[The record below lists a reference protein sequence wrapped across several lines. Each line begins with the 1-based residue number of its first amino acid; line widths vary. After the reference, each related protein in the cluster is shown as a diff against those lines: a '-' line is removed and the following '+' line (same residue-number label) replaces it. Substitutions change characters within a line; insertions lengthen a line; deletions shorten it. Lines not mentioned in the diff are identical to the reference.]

1 MALTPIFPEQLS
13 RRPPSQSSRAF
24 ISKWHP
30 LLSTAGQNLIRS
42 HFTIVE
48 WLLIGS
54 CLQALILAL
63 TQVTRLPL
71 VYALTPTIGLA
82 IFKVVKTAMVMYG
95 MLENHHMKT
104 VRVGRHTAVFPEED
118 GSFVRTPGQSV
129 GGSGMCVIIL
139 SSKCNQ

>member
-1 MALTPIFPEQLS
+1 M
-13 RRPPSQSSRAF
+13 
-24 ISKWHP
+24 
-30 LLSTAGQNLIRS
+30 IRS
-42 HFTIVE
+42 HFTIAE
-48 WLLIGS
+48 WLLIGG

-82 IFKVVKTAMVMYG
+82 VLKAAKTVMVTYG

-118 GSFVRTPGQSV
+118 GSFVRAPGQSV
-129 GGSGMCVIIL
+129 GGSGICLVIL
-139 SSKCNQ
+139 STKCNQ